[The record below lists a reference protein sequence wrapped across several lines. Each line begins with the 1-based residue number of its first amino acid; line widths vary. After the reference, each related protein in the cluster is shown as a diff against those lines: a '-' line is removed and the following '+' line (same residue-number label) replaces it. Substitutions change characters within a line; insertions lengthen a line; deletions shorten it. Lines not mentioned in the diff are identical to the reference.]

1 MPLFVSGGFMKLS
14 TLYKLTYIYLA
25 LPLAVFIISWLNCG
39 FAALFTLLFAGA
51 FYFAY
56 PREVYEESENF
67 GRKSLILLAGVAV
80 IWCFFAGIGYFY
92 YQSFDYHFRNAVF
105 RDLINYEWPVFYPLA
120 NTPLVYYMAFW
131 LVPASVAK
139 FFSLFI
145 TDRYTLF
152 MLGNYVLFFYAASG
166 VILIFAHL
174 AQALKVR
181 DMRQIL
187 LAILLFILF
196 SGLDI
201 IGHTYFTVVQQPF
214 EYHLEWWATFIQYS
228 SLTTGMFWVF
238 NQFIPVALIMLLVY
252 NERKISNFG
261 FLAALCLF
269 FSPYPTAGIG
279 VFMVVY
285 AVSCFITTTNKRQ
298 FWTDEIFSIQNIIGA
313 FCLLPFSVLYFIT
326 NSEGMDGWHYV
337 FDFTTPQRLIL
348 FMVLEFLLY
357 VVILFPQYGKNIF
370 FQTMLVSLLLI
381 PFLRFDQQNNFC
393 MRASIPAIVMLA
405 LFTIRFLFEQK
416 HSHPVKTALLCC
428 LFIIGAL
435 TPLTEFYR
443 GIYFVSK
450 AHRLK
455 VVKDEIYTL
464 NGAFIPMPE
473 FGWDVNHQYTAK
485 NYKTDIFWQYM
496 SKKLPR

>member
-1 MPLFVSGGFMKLS
+1 MKLS
-14 TLYKLTYIYLA
+14 TLYKMTYVYLT
-25 LPLAVFIISWLNCG
+25 LPLLIFIISWLNFG
-39 FAALFTLLFAGA
+39 FAALFTLLLAGA

-56 PREVYEESENF
+56 PRENYDKSESFEGGNIA
-67 GRKSLILLAGVAV
+67 LMAGIAA

-105 RDLINYEWPVFYPLA
+105 RDLINYDWPVFYPLA

-145 TDRYTLF
+145 TDKHTLF
-152 MLGNYVLFFYAASG
+152 ILGNYILFIYAVCG
-166 VILIFAHL
+166 VTLIFAHL
-174 AQALKVR
+174 AQAIKVR
-181 DMRQIL
+181 GRRQIL
-187 LAILLFILF
+187 LVILLFMLF

-201 IGHTYFTVVQQPF
+201 IGYTYFTVEPQPF

-238 NQFIPVALIMLLVY
+238 NQFIPIALLTFLVY

-279 VFMVVY
+279 VFMIVY
-285 AVSCFITTTNKRQ
+285 AVSRFISVTNKRQ
-298 FWTDEIFSIQNIIGA
+298 FWADEIFSVQNIVGA
-313 FCLLPFSVLYFIT
+313 FGLLPLSVLYFIT
-326 NSEGMDGWHYV
+326 NSEGMDGWYNV
-337 FDFTTPQRLIL
+337 FNFTTPLRLVL
-348 FMVLEFLLY
+348 FMILEFLLY
-357 VVILFPQYGKNIF
+357 VMILLPQYGKNVF
-370 FQTMLVSLLLI
+370 FQTMLWSLLLI
-381 PFLRFDQQNNFC
+381 PFLRLDQQNNFC
-393 MRASIPAIVMLA
+393 MRASIPAIVILTV
-405 LFTIRFLFEQK
+405 FVIRFLFEQRHTHRIK
-416 HSHPVKTALLCC
+416 AVLLCC
-428 LFIIGAL
+428 LLMIGAL
-435 TPLTEFYR
+435 TPITEFYR
-443 GIYFVSK
+443 GIHSVSQ
-450 AHRLK
+450 AHQLK

-464 NGAFIPMPE
+464 NGAFIPMPL

-485 NYKTDIFWQYM
+485 GYKTDIFWQYI